1 MAKAPM
7 LESDLYPPLKRTL
20 QSLGYEVKGEIES
33 CDVVAVRIDEAG
45 NEEPPVIVELKLQ
58 LNLKVI
64 LQAVDR
70 FAISESVY
78 VGIPADLK
86 TYTRERKRVLK
97 LFRRLG
103 LGLITINPKVGG
115 RKGKP
120 ATGIVHIVLDPNP
133 TRPKADKRRAARLKH
148 EFETRV
154 GDPTPGGLGPRKKQL
169 TSYRQRA
176 ILIAKHLRE
185 EGASKASDIAS
196 DLSEPKARQIMYN
209 NVYGWFSREGKG
221 VYALSGKGASE
232 LKDWE

>member
-1 MAKAPM
+1 MSNTLK
-7 LESDLYPPLKRTL
+7 EEDLYAPLKRTL
-20 QSLGYEVKGEIES
+20 QSLGYEVKGEVEG
-33 CDVVAVRIDEAG
+33 CDVVAVRTDEAG
-45 NEEPPVIVELKLQ
+45 DEEPPVIVELKLQ

-115 RKGKP
+115 RKGKAP
-120 ATGIVHIVLDPNP
+120 TGIVHIILDPNP
-133 TRPKADKRRAARLKH
+133 TRPKPDKRRAARLKH

-169 TSYRQRA
+169 TAYRQRA
-176 ILIAKHLRE
+176 ILIARHLKK
-185 EGASKASDIAS
+185 EGATKASEVAS
-196 DLSEPKARQIMYN
+196 DLSEPKARAIMYD
-209 NVYGWFSREGKG
+209 NVYGWFLREGKG
-221 VYALSGKGASE
+221 IYALSERGKKE
-232 LKDWE
+232 LKDWV